1 MSEDKE
7 NIAAVP
13 PAEKTDELGATE
25 AFGATETFG
34 ATEARLL
41 QAMCADETAPLPE
54 DVVPVEYSAYAGEE
68 LPPESERAEMY
79 NIIEQIRGVSDPEIP
94 INVYDMGL
102 IYKID
107 RQNNGD
113 VYIEMTLTAPT
124 CPIAGVLPQ
133 QVADAVAVLAGVGK
147 VEVKL
152 VWEPA
157 WTPDKMS
164 DEAKEMLE
172 LL

>member
-1 MSEDKE
+1 MTEEVKNNTE
-7 NIAAVP
+7 NTQI
-13 PAEKTDELGATE
+13 GATE
-25 AFGATETFG
+25 S
-34 ATEARLL
+34 RLL
-41 QAMCADETAPLPE
+41 QAMSVAEETLEEQVA
-54 DVVPVEYSAYAGEE
+54 PVEFSAYAGEV
-68 LPPESERAEMY
+68 LAEGENKAKM
-79 NIIEQIRGVSDPEIP
+79 IDIVEQIRTVSDPEIP

-107 RQNNGD
+107 QNDAGD
-113 VYIEMTLTAPT
+113 LYIEMTLTAPT

-133 QVADAVAVLAGVGK
+133 QVADAAAQTQGVGK

-157 WTPDKMS
+157 WTPDKMT

-172 LL
+172 LI

>member
-1 MSEDKE
+1 MEQQE
-7 NIAAVP
+7 
-13 PAEKTDELGATE
+13 EKNQI
-25 AFGATETFG
+25 G

-41 QAMCADETAPLPE
+41 QAMSVPDSESNE
-54 DVVPVEYSAYAGEE
+54 DIALIEYSAYAGET
-68 LPPESERAEMY
+68 LPADVEKAKMY
-79 NIIEQIRGVSDPEIP
+79 DIVEQIRTVSDPEIP

-102 IYKID
+102 IYKIN
-107 RQNNGD
+107 QNDTGD
-113 VYIEMTLTAPT
+113 LYIEMTLTAPT

-133 QVADAVAVLAGVGK
+133 QVADAVAQTQGVGK

-157 WTPDKMS
+157 WTPDKMT

>member
-1 MSEDKE
+1 MTEDNTVKKDDVVTEWPDTE
-7 NIAAVP
+7 NLSPI
-13 PAEKTDELGATE
+13 GATE
-25 AFGATETFG
+25 S
-34 ATEARLL
+34 RLL
-41 QAMCADETAPLPE
+41 QAMSVADDAEQAAVEPLE
-54 DVVPVEYSAYAGEE
+54 FSAYAGEA
-68 LPPESERAEMY
+68 LADDVQKAKM
-79 NIIEQIRGVSDPEIP
+79 IDIVEQIRTVSDPEIP

-107 RQNNGD
+107 QQDNGD
-113 VYIEMTLTAPT
+113 LYIEMTLTAPT

-133 QVADAVAVLAGVGK
+133 QVADAVALTEGVGK

-157 WTPDKMS
+157 WTPDKMT

-172 LL
+172 LF

>member
-1 MSEDKE
+1 MTDSKKE
-7 NIAAVP
+7 
-13 PAEKTDELGATE
+13 EKEETQTETDVVGATE
-25 AFGATETFG
+25 S
-34 ATEARLL
+34 RLL
-41 QAMCADETAPLPE
+41 QAMTMVEDEQPDSTALV
-54 DVVPVEYSAYAGEE
+54 DFTAYAGKE
-68 LPPESERAEMY
+68 LAAGVQKARMFDIVES
-79 NIIEQIRGVSDPEIP
+79 IRTVCDPEIP

-107 RQNNGD
+107 QADNGD
-113 VYIEMTLTAPT
+113 LFIDMTLTAPT
-124 CPIAGVLPQ
+124 CPIAGILPQ
-133 QVADAVAVLAGVGK
+133 QVADAAAATTGVGK

-157 WTPDKMS
+157 WTPDKMT

>member
-1 MSEDKE
+1 MNEEIKE
-7 NIAAVP
+7 TE
-13 PAEKTDELGATE
+13 EKIIGATE
-25 AFGATETFG
+25 S
-34 ATEARLL
+34 RLL
-41 QAMCADETAPLPE
+41 QAMSVDDSITETPAEPLP
-54 DVVPVEYSAYAGEE
+54 DFVAYAGEA
-68 LPPESERAEMY
+68 LAEGVQKAKM
-79 NIIEQIRGVSDPEIP
+79 IDIVEQIRTVSDPEIP

-107 RQNNGD
+107 QKDNGD
-113 VYIEMTLTAPT
+113 LYIEMTLTAPT

-133 QVADAVAVLAGVGK
+133 QVADAIALLEGVGK
-147 VEVKL
+147 IEVKL

-157 WTPDKMS
+157 WTPEKLT